1 MNLANK
7 ITISRIVLSIVIMIL
22 LLFPFEGLGID
33 LPTYLVN
40 GNIYIEL
47 KYIVAGV
54 LFIIASLTD
63 FFDGYVA
70 RKYDMVT
77 DFGKM
82 VDAISDKMLTNS
94 LLVILASNGMIS
106 PVIAVVFIVRD
117 IAVDT
122 IKMIVGNKG
131 KAVAAIGVAKWKTAT
146 LMVGTTLALFCNAPF
161 EHWGIYVDDILLFVA
176 CILSIISAVQ
186 YFNINKELI
195 FPKKAK

>member
-7 ITISRIVLSIVIMIL
+7 ITMSRVILSIVIMIL
-22 LLFPFEGLGID
+22 LLFPFEGLG
-33 LPTYLVN
+33 LEFPSYVVN

-47 KYIVAGV
+47 KYIIAGV

-94 LLVILASNGMIS
+94 LLVILASTGMIS
-106 PVIAVVFIVRD
+106 PIIAVIFIVRD
-117 IAVDT
+117 IVVDT

-131 KAVAAIGVAKWKTAT
+131 KAVAAIGIAKIKTAT
-146 LMVGTTLALFCNAPF
+146 LMTGLALTLFYNLPF
-161 EHWGIYVDDILLFVA
+161 ELIGIRVSDVLL
-176 CILSIISAVQ
+176 IISSILAVVSAFQ
-186 YFNINKELI
+186 YYIM
-195 FPKKAK
+195 AKPYIEAK